1 MTLNNA
7 FFLRIAK
14 PPIDRPEIRDGRIG
28 AGDSGVALLHR
39 RDEDI
44 GGKFQI
50 GFLWHHN
57 HLPSAVIVPRGEGE
71 EGVRGM
77 AGKPRKKQ
85 TEWAKETVA
94 PIVPRLLV
102 EQQAEAYLNLSAH
115 TLQKLRAITPVRYT
129 EETFKAALEKGGLVP
144 IPYLKIGG
152 AVRYDIRMLDAWIER
167 QQVVGRLPE
176 EEGA

>member
-1 MTLNNA
+1 
-7 FFLRIAK
+7 
-14 PPIDRPEIRDGRIG
+14 
-28 AGDSGVALLHR
+28 
-39 RDEDI
+39 
-44 GGKFQI
+44 
-50 GFLWHHN
+50 
-57 HLPSAVIVPRGEGE
+57 
-71 EGVRGM
+71 M

-85 TEWAKETVA
+85 MERARETVA

-115 TLQKLRAITPVRYT
+115 TLQKLRAVTPVRYT
-129 EETFKAALEKGGLVP
+129 EETFKAALEKGGLIP

>member
-1 MTLNNA
+1 MKRKTNA
-7 FFLRIAK
+7 ER
-14 PPIDRPEIRDGRIG
+14 
-28 AGDSGVALLHR
+28 
-39 RDEDI
+39 
-44 GGKFQI
+44 
-50 GFLWHHN
+50 
-57 HLPSAVIVPRGEGE
+57 
-71 EGVRGM
+71 
-77 AGKPRKKQ
+77 
-85 TEWAKETVA
+85 TKETVA
-94 PIVPRLLV
+94 PVTPRLLAE
-102 EQQAEAYLNLSAH
+102 EQAAAYLNLSAH